1 MRSQKLDSVYTC
13 GHKISRK
20 QFLHMR
26 SQKLAQTVSTHAV
39 TDVHGSVM
47 LRCRARSLH
56 WVTVNRQDKRQRVK
70 ADSTLRSSQ
79 AVPHPSTDRALR
91 RLTSEVERDPVHSTW
106 YGCQRGKTHS
116 TNNSLCG
123 GAGLLGR
130 GRSWGCAIFAPVDG
144 GGWGWCHPPFVLGR
158 QDWPVLQEV
167 ELRHCGCVIFRFLGL
182 PLKWCKIELCFL

>member
-47 LRCRARSLH
+47 LRCRARSVH

-79 AVPHPSTDRALR
+79 AVPHPSTDRALC
-91 RLTSEVERDPVHSTW
+91 RLTSEVRRDPVHSTR
-106 YGCQRGKTHS
+106 Y
-116 TNNSLCG
+116 
-123 GAGLLGR
+123 
-130 GRSWGCAIFAPVDG
+130 
-144 GGWGWCHPPFVLGR
+144 GR
-158 QDWPVLQEV
+158 QRRWYTCKTQRPLAFHSPNSDAHCCPLQ
-167 ELRHCGCVIFRFLGL
+167 GCNQEAKR
-182 PLKWCKIELCFL
+182 KS